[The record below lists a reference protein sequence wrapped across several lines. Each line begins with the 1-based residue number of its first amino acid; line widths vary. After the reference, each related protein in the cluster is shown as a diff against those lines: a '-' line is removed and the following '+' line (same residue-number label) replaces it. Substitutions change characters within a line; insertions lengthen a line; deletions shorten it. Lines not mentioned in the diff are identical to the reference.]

1 MKIKLILGLTF
12 ALMLSGC
19 QVEHNIEVDQRGETG
34 EAVVIETAVDVE
46 KVVLDDESEAV
57 AKDIVGV
64 LEDSVA
70 SELHEWTE
78 QDTAKLKEF
87 TSQADDLS
95 LEATKKLLDDKI
107 EDASNMMADE
117 YVAYYEERLISE
129 LPQVSDS
136 FFEGSIQEDMV
147 SAFNYNYFSRNQLET
162 LDDNRI
168 VEMIDPLYDI
178 GYKVETSEGMYYPIV
193 DYSVLYKYED
203 HVTSG
208 VKKYLRL
215 MKRQSDIMAYSDAAV
230 VVPWS
235 ELGDRLLMA
244 EALQSEYLPK
254 TMKQRVEQEFEWA
267 FMTYVFGTN
276 NTPVFDFKNNVISDS
291 EIIASFREVAKKGGD
306 TVKHVMLPYLKI
318 LEEEEYKGTDKVYE
332 TVNKLLNEYVKDK

>member
-1 MKIKLILGLTF
+1 MKIKLILALSLV
-12 ALMLSGC
+12 LMLSGC
-19 QVEHNIEVDQRGETG
+19 QGEENIEENEPAET
-34 EAVVIETAVDVE
+34 VVIEKVVDDE

-57 AKDIVGV
+57 VDDIVGA

-78 QDTAKLKEF
+78 QDTAQLKAF
-87 TSQADDLS
+87 TSAADDLS
-95 LEATKKLLDDKI
+95 LEASKNLLDEKI
-107 EDASNMMADE
+107 KDASNMMADE
-117 YVAYYEERLISE
+117 YVAYYEQRLISE
-129 LPQVSDS
+129 LGELSES
-136 FFEGSIQEDMV
+136 FFEGRIQEDLTA
-147 SAFNYNYFSRNQLET
+147 AFNYGYFSRNQLQTIESKAT
-162 LDDNRI
+162 L
-168 VEMIDPLYDI
+168 ELIDPLYDI

-203 HVTSG
+203 YVTSG

-235 ELGDRLLMA
+235 ELGERLLMA

-254 TMKQRVEQEFEWA
+254 TMKERVEQEFEWG
-267 FMTYVFGTN
+267 FMTFVFGTN
-276 NTPVFDFKNNVISDS
+276 NTPVFDFENNVISDP
-291 EIIASFREVAKKGGD
+291 EIIASFKEVAEKGGNTIK
-306 TVKHVMLPYLKI
+306 TVMVPYLKV

-332 TVNKLLNEYVKDK
+332 TVNKLLKEHVKDH